1 MKKLAKKLSFAAISG
16 ALLLTAACANQ
27 EASKEEKKVDVASLP
42 EAGDFSKQ
50 LDLNLSGSIT
60 RGKAEDG
67 NYVQKR
73 LEEQFNIKI
82 SNTKVDTWNA
92 DQVNLMVASGDLPD
106 TFAFT
111 TGGKT
116 AQELYDSGLTRTI
129 SKEMLE
135 KYAPRY
141 MKMLSENASGTK
153 RNLLKGTENEYV
165 ALIGQYAHVDGLV
178 WAPTFRLDWLE
189 KLGIEPPGEIKQV
202 GPSGGREK
210 IYYTDGAYTL
220 EELEEVLKAF
230 TFDDP
235 DGNGKDDT
243 YGISPWNNNINWA
256 HTLMGSFGIALQP
269 NYNLLEDG
277 KLVTTEISKNYKE
290 FLKLMAKWYKMGLID
305 PEFTTLDD
313 KKSWEK
319 YKQGKI
325 GYYVAQPSYMAMDDW
340 AKGRAPQNIV
350 ENPNSTAKV
359 LGTLP
364 EIGKN
369 GQQGEGAYIPV
380 GNLADAFYVS
390 KDVTDEELARI
401 LQVFDYINFDNE
413 ARWTL
418 YGEVGVHS
426 DWEGEPEKSALKVRP
441 EFAAEEGNSG
451 FWAYNFRTYDKE
463 RVSWFQSEYTSKLK
477 NELYAREDVKEKML
491 IRPYKYDLLNETN
504 IKEVEKRYKGQLDT
518 VVSEFRMKAIVGEV
532 DIDKEWDNYVENWK
546 NNGGNEVLAE
556 LEKAP
561 KVSDLMKQ

>member
-1 MKKLAKKLSFAAISG
+1 MKRKLKALSLAAVSG
-16 ALLLTAACANQ
+16 ALIFTSACSNK
-27 EASKEEKKVDVASLP
+27 EASKEAEKVDVGGLP
-42 EAGDFSKQ
+42 EVGDFSKKIE
-50 LDLNLSGSIT
+50 LNLSGSVT
-60 RGKAEDG
+60 RGKVEDG

-82 SNTKVDTWNA
+82 VNTKADTWNA

-116 AQELYDSGLTRTI
+116 AQELFDSGLTRTI
-129 SKEMLE
+129 PKEMLE

-141 MKMLSENASGTK
+141 MKMLSENPPGLSMNLKQGTD
-153 RNLLKGTENEYV
+153 NEYLQ
-165 ALIGQYAHVDGLV
+165 LIGQYAHVDGLA
-178 WAPTFRLDWLE
+178 WGPTFRLDWLE
-189 KLGIEPPGEIKQV
+189 KLGIDPPGEIKQV

-210 IYYTDGAYTL
+210 IYYTDAAYTI
-220 EELEEVLKAF
+220 EEVEEILKAF

-243 YGISPWNNNINWA
+243 YGISPYNNQIHWSA
-256 HTLMGSFGIALQP
+256 TLMGAFGIAP
-269 NYNLLEDG
+269 GYNFMEDG
-277 KLVTTEISKNYKE
+277 KLVQTEVSKKYKD

-305 PEFTTLDD
+305 PEFTTLDNN
-313 KKSWEK
+313 KSWEK

-325 GYYVAQPSYMAMDDW
+325 GYYIAQPSYIAMDDW

-350 ENPNSTAKV
+350 ENPDSTAK
-359 LGTLP
+359 LLATAP
-364 EIGKN
+364 EIGKG
-369 GQQGEGAYIPV
+369 GQQGEGAYLPV

-401 LQVFDYINFDNE
+401 LQIFDYINLDNE

-426 DWEGEPEKSALKVRP
+426 DWEGTPEKSALKVRP
-441 EFAAEEGNSG
+441 EFAEQEGNSG

-463 RVSWFQSEYTSKLK
+463 RVQWFQSEYTLNLK
-477 NELYAREDVKEKML
+477 NNFYAREDVKEKML
-491 IRPYKYDLLNETN
+491 IRPYKWDILNETKL
-504 IKEVEKRYKGQLDT
+504 KELSKRYSGQLTTIVD
-518 VVSEFRMKAIVGEV
+518 EFRMKAIVGEV
-532 DIDKEWDNYVENWK
+532 DIDKEWDKYVESWM
-546 NNGGNEVLAE
+546 NNGGRETLAE

-561 KVSDLMKQ
+561 KVSDLLKK

>member
-1 MKKLAKKLSFAAISG
+1 MKKFAKTLSFAAISG
-16 ALLLTAACANQ
+16 ALLLSACSNQ
-27 EASKEEKKVDVASLP
+27 EAGKEAKKVDVASLP
-42 EAGDFSKQ
+42 EAGDFSKK
-50 LDLNLSGSIT
+50 LDLQLSGSIT

-67 NYVQKR
+67 SYVQKR

-82 SNTKVDTWNA
+82 TNTKVDTWNA
-92 DQVNLMVASGDLPD
+92 DQVNLMIASGDLPD

-129 SKEMLE
+129 PKEMLE
-135 KYAPRY
+135 KYAPQY
-141 MKMLSENASGTK
+141 MKMLSENPPGPIMNLKEGTD
-153 RNLLKGTENEYV
+153 NEYLQ
-165 ALIGQYAHVDGLV
+165 LIGQYAHVDGLV
-178 WAPTFRLDWLE
+178 WGPTFRLDWLE

-210 IYYTDGAYTL
+210 IYYTDGAYTI
-220 EELEEVLKAF
+220 EEVEEILKAF

-243 YGISPWNNNINWA
+243 YGISPWNSNTNWA
-256 HTLMGSFGIALQP
+256 VTLLGSFGIALSP
-269 NYNLLEDG
+269 NYNLMEDG
-277 KLVTTEISKNYKE
+277 KLVTSEISQNYKA
-290 FLKLMAKWYKMGLID
+290 FLKQMAKWYEMGLVD

-340 AKGRAPQNIV
+340 AKGRAPQNLV
-350 ENPNSTAKV
+350 ENPDSNAKI
-359 LGTLP
+359 LAALP
-364 EIGKN
+364 EIGKG

-401 LQVFDYINFDNE
+401 LQLFDYINFDKE

-451 FWAYNFRTYDKE
+451 FWAYNFRTYDKD
-463 RVSWFQSEYTSKLK
+463 RVPWFQSEYTMKLK
-477 NELYAREDVKEKML
+477 NEVFAREDVKENML
-491 IRPYKYDLLNETN
+491 IRPYKWDLLNETK

-518 VVSEFRMKAIVGEV
+518 IVAEFRMKAIVGEV
-532 DIDKEWDNYVENWK
+532 DVDKEWDNYVENWK
-546 NNGGNEVLAE
+546 NNGGNELLAE

>member
-82 SNTKVDTWNA
+82 TNTKVDTWNA

-178 WAPTFRLDWLE
+178 WAPTLRLDWLE

>member
-1 MKKLAKKLSFAAISG
+1 MKKGLKALSLAAVTG
-16 ALLLTAACANQ
+16 ALIFTSACSNK
-27 EASKEEKKVDVASLP
+27 EASKEAEKVDVGSLP
-42 EAGDFSKQ
+42 EVGDFSKEIE
-50 LDLNLSGSIT
+50 LNLSGSFT

-73 LEEQFNIKI
+73 LEDQFNIKI
-82 SNTKVDTWNA
+82 INTKSDTWNT

-129 SKEMLE
+129 PKEMLE
-135 KYAPRY
+135 KYAPNY
-141 MKMLSENASGTK
+141 MKMLSENPPGPK
-153 RNLLKGTENEYV
+153 RNLKQGTDNEYLQ
-165 ALIGQYAHVDGLV
+165 LIGQYSNVDGLP
-178 WAPTFRLDWLE
+178 WGPTFRLDWLE

-210 IYYTDGAYTL
+210 IYFTEAAYTIDEV
-220 EELEEVLKAF
+220 EEILKAF

-243 YGISPWNNNINWA
+243 YGISPYNNQIHWSA
-256 HTLMGSFGIALQP
+256 SLMGAFGIAP
-269 NYNLLEDG
+269 GYNFMEDG
-277 KLVTTEISKNYKE
+277 KLVQTEVSKKYKE

-305 PEFTTLDD
+305 PEFTTLDNN
-313 KKSWEK
+313 KSWEK

-325 GYYVAQPSYMAMDDW
+325 GYYIAQPAYIAMDDW

-350 ENPNSTAKV
+350 ENPNSTAK
-359 LGTLP
+359 LLATAP
-364 EIGKN
+364 EIGKD
-369 GQQGEGAYIPV
+369 GQQGVGAFIPV

-390 KDVTDEELARI
+390 KDVTDEELVRI
-401 LQVFDYINFDNE
+401 LQIFDYINFESE

-418 YGEVGVHS
+418 FGEVGVHS
-426 DWEGEPEKSALKVRP
+426 DWEGTPEKSALKVRP
-441 EFAAEEGNSG
+441 EFAKEEGNSG

-463 RVSWFQSEYTSKLK
+463 RVQWFTSEYTMKLK
-477 NELYAREDVKEKML
+477 NDFYAREDVQEKML
-491 IRPYKYDLLNETN
+491 IRPYKNDVLNET
-504 IKEVEKRYKGQLDT
+504 KLRDVTKRYSGQLTTIVD
-518 VVSEFRMKAIVGEV
+518 EFRMKAIVGEV
-532 DIDKEWDNYVENWK
+532 DIDKEWDKYVENWM
-546 NNGGNEVLAE
+546 NNGGSETLAE

-561 KVSDLMKQ
+561 KVSDLMKE

>member
-1 MKKLAKKLSFAAISG
+1 MKKFAKTLSFAAISG
-16 ALLLTAACANQ
+16 ALLLSACSNQ
-27 EASKEEKKVDVASLP
+27 EAGKEAKKVDVASLP
-42 EAGDFSKQ
+42 EAGDFSKK
-50 LDLNLSGSIT
+50 LDLQLSGSIT

-67 NYVQKR
+67 SYVQKR

-82 SNTKVDTWNA
+82 TNTKVDTWNA
-92 DQVNLMVASGDLPD
+92 DQVNLMIASGDLPD

-129 SKEMLE
+129 PKEMLE

-141 MKMLSENASGTK
+141 MKMLSENPPGPIMNLKEGTD
-153 RNLLKGTENEYV
+153 NEYLQ
-165 ALIGQYAHVDGLV
+165 LIGQYAHVDGLV
-178 WAPTFRLDWLE
+178 WGPTFRLDWLE

-210 IYYTDGAYTL
+210 IYYTDGAYTI
-220 EELEEVLKAF
+220 EEVEEILKAF

-243 YGISPWNNNINWA
+243 YGISPWNSNTNWA
-256 HTLMGSFGIALQP
+256 VTLLGSFGIALSP
-269 NYNLLEDG
+269 NYNLMEDG
-277 KLVTTEISKNYKE
+277 KLVTSEISQNYKA
-290 FLKLMAKWYKMGLID
+290 FLKQMAKWYEMGLVD

-340 AKGRAPQNIV
+340 AKGRAPQNLV
-350 ENPNSTAKV
+350 ENPDSNAKI
-359 LGTLP
+359 LAALP
-364 EIGKN
+364 EIGKG

-401 LQVFDYINFDNE
+401 LQLFDYINFDKE

-451 FWAYNFRTYDKE
+451 FWAYNFRTYDKD
-463 RVSWFQSEYTSKLK
+463 RVPWFQSEYTMKLK
-477 NELYAREDVKEKML
+477 NEVFAREDVKENML
-491 IRPYKYDLLNETN
+491 IRPYKWDLLNETK

-518 VVSEFRMKAIVGEV
+518 IVAEFRMKAIVGEV
-532 DIDKEWDNYVENWK
+532 DVDKEWDNYVENWK
-546 NNGGNEVLAE
+546 NNGGNELLAE

>member
-1 MKKLAKKLSFAAISG
+1 MKKLAKKLSLAAVSS
-16 ALLLTAACANQ
+16 ALIFTAACSNN
-27 EASKEEKKVDVASLP
+27 EASKEAEKVDVASLP
-42 EAGDFSKQ
+42 EVGDFSKE
-50 LDLNLSGSIT
+50 LELNLSGSFT
-60 RGKAEDG
+60 RGKVEDG

-73 LEEQFNIKI
+73 LEEQFNINI
-82 SNTKVDTWNA
+82 INTKIDTWNS

-129 SKEMLE
+129 PKEMLE

-141 MKMLSENASGTK
+141 MKMLSENPPGPIMNLKEGTD
-153 RNLLKGTENEYV
+153 NEYLQ
-165 ALIGQYAHVDGLV
+165 LIGQYAHVDGLV
-178 WAPTFRLDWLE
+178 WAPTLRLDWLE

-210 IYYTDGAYTL
+210 IYYTDQAYTI
-220 EELEEVLKAF
+220 EELEEILKAF

-243 YGISPWNNNINWA
+243 YGLSPWHNNTNWA
-256 HTLMGSFGIALQP
+256 ASLMGAFGVAP
-269 NYNLLEDG
+269 TFNLMEDG
-277 KLVTTEISKNYKE
+277 KLVTTEISQKYKE
-290 FLKLMAKWYKMGLID
+290 FLKLMSKWYDMGIID

-325 GYYVAQPSYMAMDDW
+325 GYYVAQPSYLAMDDW

-350 ENPNSTAKV
+350 ESPDSTAKL
-359 LGTLP
+359 LGTAP
-364 EIGKN
+364 EIGAN
-369 GQQGEGAYIPV
+369 GQQGVGAFLPV
-380 GNLADAFYVS
+380 VNLADAFYVS

-401 LQVFDYINFDNE
+401 LQIFDYINFDNE
-413 ARWTL
+413 SRWTL
-418 YGEVGVHS
+418 YGEVGEHS
-426 DWEGEPEKSALKVRP
+426 DWEGTPDKSALKVRP

-463 RVSWFQSEYTSKLK
+463 RVQWFQSEYTNILK
-477 NELYAREDVKEKML
+477 SEFFARDDVKEKMI
-491 IRPYKYDLLNETN
+491 IRPYQYDLLNETK

-518 VVSEFRMKAIVGEV
+518 IVAEFRMKAIVGEV
-532 DIDKEWDNYVENWK
+532 DIDKEWDNYVESWM
-546 NNGGNEVLAE
+546 NNGGNELLAE

-561 KVSDLMKQ
+561 IVSDLMNE

>member
-1 MKKLAKKLSFAAISG
+1 MKKFAKTLSFAAISG
-16 ALLLTAACANQ
+16 ALLLSACSNQ
-27 EASKEEKKVDVASLP
+27 EAGKEVKKVDIASLP
-42 EAGDFSKQ
+42 EAGDFSKK
-50 LDLNLSGSIT
+50 LDLQLSGSIT

-67 NYVQKR
+67 SYVQKR

-82 SNTKVDTWNA
+82 TNTKVDTWNA
-92 DQVNLMVASGDLPD
+92 DQVNLMIASGDLPD

-129 SKEMLE
+129 PKEMLE
-135 KYAPRY
+135 KYAPQY
-141 MKMLSENASGTK
+141 MKMLSENPPGPIMNLKEGTD
-153 RNLLKGTENEYV
+153 NEYLQ
-165 ALIGQYAHVDGLV
+165 LIGQYAHVDGLV
-178 WAPTFRLDWLE
+178 WGPTFRLDWLE

-210 IYYTDGAYTL
+210 IYYTDGAYTI
-220 EELEEVLKAF
+220 EEVEEILKAF

-243 YGISPWNNNINWA
+243 YGISPWNSNTNWA
-256 HTLMGSFGIALQP
+256 VTLLGSFGISLSS
-269 NYNLLEDG
+269 NYNLMEDG
-277 KLVTTEISKNYKE
+277 KLVTSEISQNYKA
-290 FLKLMAKWYKMGLID
+290 FLKQMAKWYEMGLVD

-350 ENPNSTAKV
+350 ENPNSTAKI
-359 LGTLP
+359 LATLP
-364 EIGKN
+364 EIGKD
-369 GQQGEGAYIPV
+369 GQQGEGSFIPV

-401 LQVFDYINFDNE
+401 LQLFDYINFDKE

-451 FWAYNFRTYDKE
+451 FWAYNFRTYDKD
-463 RVSWFQSEYTSKLK
+463 RVPWFQSEYTMKLK
-477 NELYAREDVKEKML
+477 NDVFAREDVKEKML
-491 IRPYKYDLLNETN
+491 IRPYKWDLLNETK

-518 VVSEFRMKAIVGEV
+518 IVAEFRMKAIVGEV
-532 DIDKEWDNYVENWK
+532 DIDKEWDNYVENWM
-546 NNGGNEVLAE
+546 NNGGSELLAE

>member
-1 MKKLAKKLSFAAISG
+1 MKKFAKTLSFAAISG
-16 ALLLTAACANQ
+16 ALLLSACSNQ
-27 EASKEEKKVDVASLP
+27 EAGKEAKKVDVASLP
-42 EAGDFSKQ
+42 EAGDFSKK
-50 LDLNLSGSIT
+50 LDLQLSGSIT

-67 NYVQKR
+67 SYVQKR

-82 SNTKVDTWNA
+82 TNTKVDTWNA
-92 DQVNLMVASGDLPD
+92 DQVNLMIASGDLPD

-129 SKEMLE
+129 PKEMLE

-141 MKMLSENASGTK
+141 MKMLSENPPGPIMNLKEGTD
-153 RNLLKGTENEYV
+153 NEYLQ
-165 ALIGQYAHVDGLV
+165 LIGQYAHVDGLV
-178 WAPTFRLDWLE
+178 WGPTFRLDWLE

-210 IYYTDGAYTL
+210 IYYTDGAYTI
-220 EELEEVLKAF
+220 EEVEEILKAF

-243 YGISPWNNNINWA
+243 YGISPWNSNTNWA
-256 HTLMGSFGIALQP
+256 VTLLGSFGIALSP
-269 NYNLLEDG
+269 NYNLMEDG
-277 KLVTTEISKNYKE
+277 KLVTSEISQNYKA
-290 FLKLMAKWYKMGLID
+290 FLKQMAKWYEMGLVD

-340 AKGRAPQNIV
+340 AKGRAPQNLV
-350 ENPNSTAKV
+350 ENPDSNAKI
-359 LGTLP
+359 LATLP
-364 EIGKN
+364 EIGKG

-401 LQVFDYINFDNE
+401 LQLFDYINFDKE

-451 FWAYNFRTYDKE
+451 FWAYNFRTYDKD
-463 RVSWFQSEYTSKLK
+463 RVPWFQSEYTMKLK
-477 NELYAREDVKEKML
+477 NEVFAREDVKENML
-491 IRPYKYDLLNETN
+491 IRPYKWDLLNETK

-518 VVSEFRMKAIVGEV
+518 IVAEFRMKAIVGEV
-532 DIDKEWDNYVENWK
+532 DVDKEWDNYVENWK
-546 NNGGNEVLAE
+546 NNGGNELLAE

>member
-1 MKKLAKKLSFAAISG
+1 MKKFTKALSIAAVSSALIFTG
-16 ALLLTAACANQ
+16 ACSNK
-27 EASKEEKKVDVASLP
+27 EASKGAEKVDVAGLP
-42 EAGDFSKQ
+42 EAGDFKDE
-50 LDLNLSGSIT
+50 LTLNLSGSIT
-60 RGKAEDG
+60 RGKVEDG
-67 NYVQKR
+67 SYVQKR

-82 SNTKVDTWNA
+82 VNTKTDTWNA

-116 AQELYDSGLTRTI
+116 AQELFDSGLTRTI
-129 SKEMLE
+129 PKEMLE

-141 MKMLSENASGTK
+141 MKMLSENPPGPIMNLKEGTD
-153 RNLLKGTENEYV
+153 NEYLQ
-165 ALIGQYAHVDGLV
+165 LIGQYAHVDGLV
-178 WAPTFRLDWLE
+178 WGPTFRLDWLE

-210 IYYTDGAYTL
+210 IYYTDGAYTIKEM
-220 EELEEVLKAF
+220 EEILKAF

-243 YGISPWNNNINWA
+243 YGISPWNNNTNWA
-256 HTLMGSFGIALQP
+256 VTLTGAFGIALSP
-269 NYNLLEDG
+269 NYNLIEDG
-277 KLVTTEISKNYKE
+277 KLVTTEVSQNYKA
-290 FLKLMAKWYKMGLID
+290 FLKQMAKWYEMGLVD

-350 ENPNSTAKV
+350 ESPDSTAKI
-359 LGTLP
+359 LATLP
-364 EIGKN
+364 EIGKD

-380 GNLADAFYVS
+380 GSLADAFYVS

-401 LQVFDYINFDNE
+401 LQLFDYINFDKE

-463 RVSWFQSEYTSKLK
+463 RVPWFQSEYTMKLK
-477 NELYAREDVKEKML
+477 NDLFAREDVKEKML
-491 IRPYKYDLLNETN
+491 IRPYKWDLLKETN

-518 VVSEFRMKAIVGEV
+518 IVSEFRMKAIVGEV

-546 NNGGNEVLAE
+546 NNGGNELLAE